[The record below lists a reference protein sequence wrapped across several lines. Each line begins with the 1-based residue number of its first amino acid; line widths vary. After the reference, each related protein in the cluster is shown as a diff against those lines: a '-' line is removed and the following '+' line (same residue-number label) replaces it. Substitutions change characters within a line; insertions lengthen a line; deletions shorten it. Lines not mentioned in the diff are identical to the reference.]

1 MKLHVITRALDLRAR
16 RPEPFASAYAPI
28 AAGPDVCAFARGDGE
43 LLVVVAL
50 RPATEGVALDVP
62 PGRYRDVLSG
72 REHDL
77 AGAVAVGR
85 LVGAQGIALLERV

>member
-1 MKLHVITRALDLRAR
+1 V
-16 RPEPFASAYAPI
+16 P
-28 AAGPDVCAFARGDGE
+28 
-43 LLVVVAL
+43 
-50 RPATEGVALDVP
+50 LDVP

-85 LVGAQGIALLERV
+85 LVGPQGLALLERL